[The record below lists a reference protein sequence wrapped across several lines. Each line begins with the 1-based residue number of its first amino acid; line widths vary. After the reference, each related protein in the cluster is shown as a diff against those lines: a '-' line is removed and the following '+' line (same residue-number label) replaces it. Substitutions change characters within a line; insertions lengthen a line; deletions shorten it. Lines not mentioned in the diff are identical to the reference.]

1 MDFKKVWQERKLRT
15 PGRKRAKI
23 IYFFIFLIIIIAVG
37 RLAISLITDFTW
49 MKSVGFSNVYMTI
62 LWTKVLLA
70 GIGFL
75 LFAGTLF
82 ITLFWI
88 WRTYMKEPG
97 ISKKLPLFLTSGKTN
112 LIIAAVSIVFGLL
125 GSSMAQG
132 FGWERWLKLI
142 HQTPFN
148 KTDPFFHL
156 DISFYLFVLP
166 FLEFVVTLLIG
177 LSIFLLALETAAY
190 VIPLLIF
197 KSRRAQWHFAVTL
210 GLTGLFLAVNH
221 VLGVFETLLTDR
233 VSIFQKSAVY
243 GLSYTDR
250 YINIPKEYVL
260 AAFSIIGAI
269 WIMIAIRKHSIRRLI
284 TPMALY
290 IGLAVVGQLAS
301 IVVQQFIVSP
311 NEFSKEKP
319 YLKHNIDFT
328 KTAYEL
334 NNIKEKQ
341 HPGNLSLTRDML
353 DRNELTVDSIRI
365 NDARPLVDVYNQLQT
380 FRTYYQFKD
389 VDIDRYMV
397 DGKYQQ
403 VFLGARELSTDD
415 LPDQA
420 QTWTNKNLR
429 YTHGYG
435 ISMSHVNQITE
446 QGQPEYMVNNL
457 PPKGSVKVTRPQI
470 YFGEEKYD
478 SVVVD
483 SNVSEFDY
491 PAGETNVNTKYKAD
505 DAGIPLTGFN
515 RVWFAL
521 KEKDL
526 RILVS
531 NQISAKSQL
540 LETRNIMDRLERIAP
555 FFTYDEDPYM
565 VVRDDG
571 SLVWI
576 VDAYLTEKNYPYSEP
591 FSKDLNYISNPV
603 KAVVDAYT
611 GRVTFYVVEPDNA
624 VLQTYRDIFPNL
636 FTDKV
641 PDDIRAHFR
650 YPLTLF
656 KTQAEMYGTY
666 HMSNLEV
673 FYNRED
679 YWQFPTEKYYND
691 DVTMEPYYVTMKLPD
706 EDKEEFVLMM
716 PYTPKNKQN
725 MIAWMGVR
733 NDGEHYGE
741 KLVYRFPKQKNIYG
755 PQQIEN
761 RINQNSEISQQLNL
775 WSQGGSKV
783 IRGNLLVI
791 PIEDTLLYVEPIY
804 IESSNE
810 TSLPEVKRIVVAYG
824 DKIVMEPTLEQSLD
838 ELLSLIDPEQS
849 AETPPGEDG
858 NAKGEEP
865 NGQPETGAKADEK
878 LKQLAQ
884 LFKDYKK
891 AVSESRW
898 EDSGK
903 IMDEIEKLLGQ

>member
-1 MDFKKVWQERKLRT
+1 VHLVLKKFWHGKSEAT
-15 PGRKRAKI
+15 GGRKPIKI
-23 IYFFIFLIIIIAVG
+23 IIWLILLFLVLSFGGTII
-37 RLAISLITDFTW
+37 RLITDYIW
-49 MKSVGFSNVYMTI
+49 MNSVGYSEVYITVLMS
-62 LWTKVLLA
+62 KVLL
-70 GIGFL
+70 GVIGFL
-75 LFAGTLF
+75 LFSGALF
-82 ITLFWI
+82 ITLFGI
-88 WRTYMKEPG
+88 WRTYTKD
-97 ISKKLPLFLTSGKTN
+97 PLLNNKIPLVVSTRKMVWV
-112 LIIAAVSIVFGLL
+112 IALLSVLFGLL
-125 GSSMAQG
+125 GSSMAKG
-132 FGWERWLKLI
+132 FGWQRWLKLL
-142 HQTPFN
+142 HQTPFHQV
-148 KTDPFFHL
+148 DPFFHL
-156 DISFYLFVLP
+156 DISFYLFILP
-166 FLEFVVTLLIG
+166 FLKFVDNLLIG
-177 LSIFLLALETAAY
+177 LSLFILVLETLAY
-190 VIPLLIF
+190 VFTQLIF
-197 KSRRAQWHFAVTL
+197 RSKRAQGH
-210 GLTGLFLAVNH
+210 LAVNLILAGVFLACKH
-221 VLGVFETLLTDR
+221 ILDVFETLLTDK
-233 VSIFQKSAVY
+233 VNLFQKSAVY
-243 GLSYTDR
+243 GLSFTDR
-250 YINIPKEYVL
+250 WVNIPVEYVL
-260 AAFSIIGAI
+260 AAFSIIGAVWMI
-269 WIMIAIRKHSIRRLI
+269 IAIRKQSLRQFF
-284 TPMALY
+284 TPVAAY
-290 IGLAVVGQLAS
+290 VGLAIIGFVAS
-301 IVVQQFIVSP
+301 LVVQQFIVSP

-319 YLKHNIDFT
+319 YLKHNLDFT

-334 NNIKEKQ
+334 NHIKEKQ
-341 HPGNLSLTRDML
+341 HPGNLTLSKEML
-353 DRNELTVDSIRI
+353 DRNELTVSNIRI
-365 NDARPLVDVYNQLQT
+365 NDARPLIDVYNQLQT

-403 VFLGARELSTDD
+403 VFVGARELSTGD

-420 QTWTNKNLR
+420 KTWVNKNLR

-446 QGQPEYMVNNL
+446 QGQPKYMVENL

-470 YFGEEKYD
+470 YFGEENYD

-483 SNVSEFDY
+483 SNVREFDY
-491 PAGETNVNTKYKAD
+491 PSGETNVNTTYKEK
-505 DAGIPLTGFN
+505 AGIPLTGLN
-515 RVWFAL
+515 RVLFAL
-521 KEKDL
+521 KEGDL

-555 FFTYDEDPYM
+555 FFTYDEDPYL

-571 SLVWI
+571 TLVWI

-591 FSKDLNYISNPV
+591 FSHDLNYIANPV
-603 KAVVDAYT
+603 KAVIDAYT
-611 GRVTFYVVEPDNA
+611 GKVTFYVVEPDNA
-624 VLQTYRDIFPNL
+624 ILKTYRNIFPEL
-636 FTDKV
+636 FTDKI
-641 PDDIRAHFR
+641 PADIKAHFR

-656 KTQAEMYGTY
+656 KIQAAMYGTY

-679 YWQFPTEKYYND
+679 YWQFPTEKYYNE
-691 DVTMEPYYVTMKLPD
+691 DVTMEPYYVTMKLPG
-706 EDKEEFVLMM
+706 EDKEEFILMM
-716 PYTPKNKQN
+716 PFTPKNKQN
-725 MIAWMGVR
+725 MIAWIGVR

-741 KLVYRFPKQKNIYG
+741 KMVYRFPKQKNIYG

-804 IESSNE
+804 IESNNE

-824 DKIVMEPTLEQSLD
+824 DKIVMEPTLDQSLD

-849 AETPPGEDG
+849 AETPSGKND
-858 NAKGEEP
+858 GEEP
-865 NGQPETGAKADEK
+865 NGKNETSATANEK

-891 AVSESRW
+891 AVSDGRW

-903 IMDEIEKLLGQ
+903 IMDEIEKLLGQQ